1 MLLNIYVHSAKRT
14 RAEKLFEEGDIK
26 PVCDF
31 IEQKYF
37 KVFSNRDY
45 ISANELSLKTAFLT
59 LLYNNSLYIMD
70 SEPEIGRSY
79 ADLTMIIRPDM
90 RQYDILDIIPEFKFV
105 HLNEAGMTGE
115 KARQLTQE
123 ELKAIP
129 EMKSKMKEAGR
140 QLSRYGDDL
149 EKKYDDLRLHK
160 FAVVSLGFERL
171 WTEKV

>member
-45 ISANELSLKTAFLT
+45 ISANEFSLKTAFLT
-59 LLYNNSLYIMD
+59 LLYNDSLYIMD
-70 SEPEIGRSY
+70 SEPEISRGY

-90 RQYDILDIIPEFKFV
+90 RQYDILDILLEFKFV
-105 HLNEAGMTGE
+105 HLNDVKLTGE
-115 KARQLTQE
+115 QASQLTQE
-123 ELKAIP
+123 ELEAIFEIKA
-129 EMKSKMKEAGR
+129 KMKEAKE
-140 QLSRYGDDL
+140 QAVRYGGAL
-149 EKKYDDLRLHK
+149 EKKYNNLRLHK

-171 WTEKV
+171 WAARV